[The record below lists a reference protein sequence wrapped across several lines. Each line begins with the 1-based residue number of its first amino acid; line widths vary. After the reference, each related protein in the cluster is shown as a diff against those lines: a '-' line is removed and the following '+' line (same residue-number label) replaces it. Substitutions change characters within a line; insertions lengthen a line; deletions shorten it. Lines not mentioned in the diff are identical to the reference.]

1 MVNKLKKE
9 VEVVIND
16 YNVEHSK
23 TTISEREQQL
33 LTQIEELMNEKVTPT
48 KTTKEVYLAQ
58 FKKGIKDK
66 MESSILFRLTLPLR
80 SKVTVKTGFFVE
92 YSTLTRLHDIVH
104 EYWDITKNKPVLL
117 DKEYQLYAT
126 KSDIISDVYNW
137 FNLTGYLGDLK

>member
-1 MVNKLKKE
+1 MENKYR
-9 VEVVIND
+9 V
-16 YNVEHSK
+16 
-23 TTISEREQQL
+23 TTITNSDTL
-33 LTQIEELMNEKVTPT
+33 LGNHQ

-80 SKVTVKTGFFVE
+80 SKVTVKTYFFVE
-92 YSTLTRLHDIVH
+92 YSTLKRLHDIVH

-117 DKEYQLYAT
+117 DNEYQLYAT
-126 KSDIISDVYNW
+126 KSDVINDVYNG